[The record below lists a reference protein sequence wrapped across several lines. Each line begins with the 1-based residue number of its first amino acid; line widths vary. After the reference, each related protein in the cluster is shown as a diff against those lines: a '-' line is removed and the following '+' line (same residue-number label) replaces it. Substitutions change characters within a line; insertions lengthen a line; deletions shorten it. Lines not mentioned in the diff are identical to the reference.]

1 MELSQLEVFLAVA
14 REHRF
19 SRAAEKLYRTQ
30 SAVSQTIRKL
40 EDELGEALF
49 DRSSREGVLTDA
61 GKVLFE
67 YAEKL
72 INLRSEAAESLTELR
87 ELQKGKLV
95 IAANEFTVLYLLP
108 LLAEFRRL
116 HPMIKITVERAL
128 GSHIPDDVLRYS
140 AEFGVLSYEPQE
152 PSLHSVVVY
161 LDELVFVVPPK
172 HPLASAPQ
180 VSIRQLGAESFVA
193 HIVSSPYREKVIQL
207 FKTHKTPLH
216 MDLELPT
223 LQAIKQ
229 FVAMGHGVALVPE
242 ISVETELARGELV
255 GIPVRELQLKRK
267 LRLIYRKDAN
277 LSHAARA
284 FLKVAEAVAARA
296 QRTLPFPTRKLVVVT
311 KAYDFGRPRLCH
323 KRKRSKANL
332 APHRFRTSRFSSR
345 RRPALR
351 GTTPAPHPPKDE
363 PPAPNPDSSDRAV
376 PDQRIRARTLQ
387 ARILS
392 LCPGLQQ
399 RQFANAGAVHGTY
412 PTQIEHQFARVL
424 QDFAHDPRQRG
435 RFIAIH
441 DAALAVHDDHIA
453 LIARFQT
460 EFQLQLLV

>member
-1 MELSQLEVFLAVA
+1 VELAQLEVFLMVA

-19 SRAAEKLYRTQ
+19 SRAAEKLFRTQ

-40 EDELGEALF
+40 EVELGEALF

-61 GKVLFE
+61 GKVLVE

-72 INLRSEAAESLTELR
+72 LNLRSEAAESLVELR

-95 IAANEFTVLYLLP
+95 IAANEFTALYLLP
-108 LLAEFRRL
+108 ILAEFRRL
-116 HPMIKITVERAL
+116 HPMIKITVQRAL
-128 GSHIPDDVLRYS
+128 GSHIPDDVLRYR

-152 PSLHSVVVY
+152 PSVHSVVVY

-172 HPLASAPQ
+172 HPLASAKQ

-193 HIVSSPYREKVIQL
+193 HIVSSPYRDKVLQL

-229 FVAMGHGVALVPE
+229 FVALGSGVAFLPE

-255 GIPVRELQLKRK
+255 RIPVRELQLKRK

-284 FLKVAEAVAARA
+284 LLKVVEAVARE
-296 QRTLPFPTRKLVVVT
+296 RK
-311 KAYDFGRPRLCH
+311 GR
-323 KRKRSKANL
+323 
-332 APHRFRTSRFSSR
+332 
-345 RRPALR
+345 
-351 GTTPAPHPPKDE
+351 
-363 PPAPNPDSSDRAV
+363 
-376 PDQRIRARTLQ
+376 
-387 ARILS
+387 
-392 LCPGLQQ
+392 
-399 RQFANAGAVHGTY
+399 Y
-412 PTQIEHQFARVL
+412 
-424 QDFAHDPRQRG
+424 
-435 RFIAIH
+435 
-441 DAALAVHDDHIA
+441 
-453 LIARFQT
+453 RFQR
-460 EFQLQLLV
+460 ES

>member
-1 MELSQLEVFLAVA
+1 VELSQLEVFLTVA

-40 EDELGEALF
+40 EIELGEALF

-61 GKVLFE
+61 GKVLVE

-72 INLRSEAAESLTELR
+72 LNLRSEATESLVELR

-95 IAANEFTVLYLLP
+95 IAANEFTALYLLP
-108 LLAEFRRL
+108 VLAEFRRL
-116 HPMIKITVERAL
+116 HPMIKITVQRAL
-128 GSHIPDDVLRYS
+128 GSHIPDDVLRYR

-152 PSLHSVVVY
+152 ASLHSVVVY

-172 HPLASAPQ
+172 HPLASARE

-193 HIVSSPYREKVIQL
+193 HIVSSPYRDKVLQL

-229 FVAMGHGVALVPE
+229 FVALGNGVALIPE

-255 GIPVRELQLKRK
+255 RIPVRELQLKRK

-284 FLKVAEAVAARA
+284 LLKVVEAVARE
-296 QRTLPFPTRKLVVVT
+296 RK
-311 KAYDFGRPRLCH
+311 GR
-323 KRKRSKANL
+323 
-332 APHRFRTSRFSSR
+332 
-345 RRPALR
+345 
-351 GTTPAPHPPKDE
+351 
-363 PPAPNPDSSDRAV
+363 
-376 PDQRIRARTLQ
+376 
-387 ARILS
+387 
-392 LCPGLQQ
+392 
-399 RQFANAGAVHGTY
+399 Y
-412 PTQIEHQFARVL
+412 
-424 QDFAHDPRQRG
+424 
-435 RFIAIH
+435 
-441 DAALAVHDDHIA
+441 
-453 LIARFQT
+453 RFQR
-460 EFQLQLLV
+460 ES

>member
-14 REHRF
+14 HERTF
-19 SRAAEKLYRTQ
+19 SRAADKLFRTQ

-40 EDELGEALF
+40 EDELGEALL

-61 GKVLFE
+61 GKVLYE

-87 ELQKGKLV
+87 ELQTGKLI

-108 LLAEFRRL
+108 VLAEFRRL

-128 GSHIPDDVLRYS
+128 GSHIPDDVLRYNV
-140 AEFGVLSYEPQE
+140 EFGVLSYEPQE
-152 PSLHSVVVY
+152 PSLHSLVVY

-172 HPLASAPQ
+172 HPLASARG

-229 FVAMGHGVALVPE
+229 FVAAGNGVAFVPE
-242 ISVETELARGELV
+242 ISVEAELARGELV
-255 GIPVRELQLKRK
+255 RIPVRELQLKRK

-284 FLKVAEAVAARA
+284 FLKVAESVA
-296 QRTLPFPTRKLVVVT
+296 TERK
-311 KAYDFGRPRLCH
+311 GR
-323 KRKRSKANL
+323 
-332 APHRFRTSRFSSR
+332 
-345 RRPALR
+345 
-351 GTTPAPHPPKDE
+351 
-363 PPAPNPDSSDRAV
+363 
-376 PDQRIRARTLQ
+376 
-387 ARILS
+387 
-392 LCPGLQQ
+392 
-399 RQFANAGAVHGTY
+399 Y
-412 PTQIEHQFARVL
+412 
-424 QDFAHDPRQRG
+424 
-435 RFIAIH
+435 
-441 DAALAVHDDHIA
+441 
-453 LIARFQT
+453 RFQR
-460 EFQLQLLV
+460 EN

>member
-14 REHRF
+14 RERRF
-19 SRAAEKLYRTQ
+19 SRAADKLFRTQ

-61 GKVLFE
+61 GKVLYE

-72 INLRSEAAESLTELR
+72 INLRGEAAASLSELR

-108 LLAEFRRL
+108 VLAEFRRV
-116 HPMIKITVERAL
+116 HPMIKITVKRAL
-128 GSHIPDDVLRYS
+128 GSHIPADVLSYA

-152 PSLHSVVVY
+152 TNLHSVVVF

-172 HPLASAPQ
+172 HPLASARQ

-193 HIVSSPYREKVIQL
+193 HIVNSPYREKVIQL
-207 FKTHKTPLH
+207 FKSHKTPLH

-229 FVAMGHGVALVPE
+229 FVAMGNGVALIPE

-255 GIPVRELQLKRK
+255 RIPVRELQLKRK
-267 LRLIYRKDAN
+267 LRLIYRKGAT

-284 FLKVAEAVAARA
+284 FLKVAEAVA
-296 QRTLPFPTRKLVVVT
+296 LERK
-311 KAYDFGRPRLCH
+311 GR
-323 KRKRSKANL
+323 
-332 APHRFRTSRFSSR
+332 
-345 RRPALR
+345 
-351 GTTPAPHPPKDE
+351 
-363 PPAPNPDSSDRAV
+363 
-376 PDQRIRARTLQ
+376 
-387 ARILS
+387 
-392 LCPGLQQ
+392 
-399 RQFANAGAVHGTY
+399 Y
-412 PTQIEHQFARVL
+412 
-424 QDFAHDPRQRG
+424 
-435 RFIAIH
+435 
-441 DAALAVHDDHIA
+441 
-453 LIARFQT
+453 RFQR
-460 EFQLQLLV
+460 EN

>member
-14 REHRF
+14 RERRF

-61 GKVLFE
+61 GKVLHD

-72 INLRSEAAESLTELR
+72 INLRSEAAESLSELR

-108 LLAEFRRL
+108 VLAEFRRL
-116 HPMIKITVERAL
+116 HPMIKIKVERAL
-128 GSHIPDDVLRYS
+128 GSRIPDDVLRYG
-140 AEFGVLSYEPQE
+140 AEFGVLSYQPQE
-152 PSLHSVVVY
+152 PSLHAVVVF

-172 HPLASAPQ
+172 HPLAKAEQ
-180 VSIRQLGAESFVA
+180 ISIRQLGAESFVA

-216 MDLELPT
+216 MDVELPT

-229 FVAMGHGVALVPE
+229 FVAMGNGVAFVPE
-242 ISVETELARGELV
+242 ISVETEVARGELV
-255 GIPVRELQLKRK
+255 RIRVRELQLKRK

-284 FLKVAEAVAARA
+284 FLKVAEAAAE
-296 QRTLPFPTRKLVVVT
+296 QHG
-311 KAYDFGRPRLCH
+311 GR
-323 KRKRSKANL
+323 
-332 APHRFRTSRFSSR
+332 
-345 RRPALR
+345 
-351 GTTPAPHPPKDE
+351 
-363 PPAPNPDSSDRAV
+363 
-376 PDQRIRARTLQ
+376 
-387 ARILS
+387 
-392 LCPGLQQ
+392 
-399 RQFANAGAVHGTY
+399 Y
-412 PTQIEHQFARVL
+412 
-424 QDFAHDPRQRG
+424 
-435 RFIAIH
+435 
-441 DAALAVHDDHIA
+441 
-453 LIARFQT
+453 RFQR
-460 EFQLQLLV
+460 ES